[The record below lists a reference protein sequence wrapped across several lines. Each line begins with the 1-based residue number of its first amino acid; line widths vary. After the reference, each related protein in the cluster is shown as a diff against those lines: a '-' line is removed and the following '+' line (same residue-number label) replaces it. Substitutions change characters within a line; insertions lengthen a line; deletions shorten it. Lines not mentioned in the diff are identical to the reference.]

1 MIYDFIIIGAGSAGT
16 VLAGRLS
23 ENSEST
29 VLVIEAGPDL
39 PPGQEP
45 WDIRDTYYS
54 SFFQPKNFWPDLKVY
69 PGSAADP
76 RAVPR
81 HYEQARIM
89 GGGSSINAMIALRG
103 IPKDFEEW
111 VEQGA
116 SGWAWKD
123 VLPYYCKLEHD
134 LDFDGPLH
142 GQDGPIPVRRH
153 KRAQWP
159 GFCQAVAQ
167 AVRSRGWRHVADMN
181 GEVEN
186 GYCSVPI
193 SSSPTQR
200 VSAAMGYL
208 GREARDR
215 SNLRVLTDTFV
226 EGILLDGRR
235 AVGVCARRGE
245 HREELQGRE
254 IIVAA
259 GALHSPAILQHA
271 GIGPARALQS
281 LGIATIVD
289 LPGVGQNL
297 QDHPCVSVACHL
309 KREARQPKTL
319 RPAPNLALRYDSDV
333 AGCAPHDMY
342 ISVTNKTSWH
352 PLGSALAALVICLY
366 KPYSRGSV
374 NIDSTLPASEPRI
387 ELNLLSDQRDLTRLA
402 NGFLLAREIY
412 QHPAVQALVN
422 DVFPSSYTER
432 IRALNRYSAIN
443 WTRSAAAFA
452 LLEGPASLRR
462 YLLRTAISPAV
473 DLKELIAARERLN
486 DWIRQ
491 RAVPFYHPS
500 GTCKMGA
507 AGDPTAVVDPSCR
520 VRGIKRLRV
529 IDASIMP
536 CVTRA
541 NTNLTTMMIA
551 EKMAD
556 ELKREAKSRS

>member
-1 MIYDFIIIGAGSAGT
+1 VIYDFIIIGAGSAGA

-23 ENSEST
+23 ESPESK

-39 PPGQEP
+39 PPGKEP

-54 SFFQPKNFWPDLKVY
+54 SFFQPKNFWPDLMVY

-81 HYEQARIM
+81 QYEQARIM

-111 VEQGA
+111 VAQGA
-116 SGWAWKD
+116 SGWAWED
-123 VLPYYCKLEHD
+123 VLPYYRKLEHD

-142 GQDGPIPVRRH
+142 GQAGPIPIRRH
-153 KRAQWP
+153 KLSQWP
-159 GFCQAVAQ
+159 AFCQAVAQ
-167 AVRSRGWRHVADMN
+167 AVRSRGWQHVADMN
-181 GEVEN
+181 SEVAN

-208 GREARDR
+208 GREARGR
-215 SNLRVLTDTFV
+215 ANLRLLADTFV

-235 AVGVCARRGE
+235 AVGVRALRGE

-259 GALHSPAILQHA
+259 GALHSPAILQRA
-271 GIGPARALQS
+271 GIGPARVLQD
-281 LGIATIVD
+281 LGIATVVD

-297 QDHPCVSVACHL
+297 QEHPCVSVASHL

-319 RPAPNLALRYDSDV
+319 RPAPNLALRYDSEV

-352 PLGSALAALVICLY
+352 PLGSALAALVICVY
-366 KPYSRGSV
+366 KPYSRGNV
-374 NIDSTLPASEPRI
+374 NIDSSLPATEPRI
-387 ELNLLSDQRDLTRLA
+387 EFNLLSDERDLTRLA
-402 NGFLLAREIY
+402 NGFLLAHEIY
-412 QHPAVQALVN
+412 EHPAVQALVN

-432 IRALNRYSAIN
+432 IRALNRYSAVN

-452 LLEGPASLRR
+452 LLEGPAALRR
-462 YLLRTAISPAV
+462 YLLRTAVSPGV
-473 DLKELIAARERLN
+473 DINELIAAREPLN
-486 DWIRQ
+486 AWLRQ

-507 AGDPTAVVDPSCR
+507 AEDPTAVVDPSCR
-520 VRGIKRLRV
+520 VRGMEHLRV

-541 NTNLTTMMIA
+541 NTNLTTIMIA
-551 EKMAD
+551 EKMAV
-556 ELKREAKSRS
+556 ELKREVTARS